1 MRAARIVGPQRFE
14 LTNPEPPQAQDG
26 EVLVRVQRVSVCG
39 SDLRKFDRALP
50 EEQYPLPDAHPCHE
64 CAGVV
69 EESRSDEYREG
80 QRVIV
85 LPYNSTG
92 LGEYLAVPAS
102 RIIPLPNDGDL
113 SEWLMCQHMGT
124 VMYSCSR
131 IGSVIGKRVAILGQG
146 PIGLNFTYWMHR
158 MGARQIV
165 VTDVVEHRLETARRM
180 GATNVINAA
189 REDVPAAVTEATH
202 GEMADVVIEAAG
214 EPETVDQMFKVLRL
228 EGLAIVFAEPR
239 MQDVFPID
247 YDQMQGRL
255 PTIISTISA
264 RTDDP
269 ARYIKECVGL
279 VAQGRLDLSHLV
291 THRLPFDDVQKAFDM
306 YSSRRESVLKVVMEI

>member
-1 MRAARIVGPQRFE
+1 MRAARIMGPQRIE

-69 EESRSDEYREG
+69 EESRSEDYREG

-92 LGEYLAVPAS
+92 LGEYVAVPAS
-102 RIIPLPNDGDL
+102 RIIPLPDDGDL
-113 SEWLMCQHMGT
+113 SEWLMCQHLGT

-131 IGSVIGKRVAILGQG
+131 IGSVIGKRVVILGQG
-146 PIGLNFTYWMHR
+146 PIGLNFTYWIHR

-165 VTDVVEHRLETARRM
+165 VSDVVWHRLETARRM
-180 GATNVINAA
+180 GATHVINAA
-189 REDVPAAVTEATH
+189 REDVLGAVTEVTQ

-239 MQDVFPID
+239 MQDIFPVN

-255 PTIISTISA
+255 PTIISTLSA
-264 RTDDP
+264 RTEDP
-269 ARYIKECVGL
+269 AQCIKECVGL
-279 VAQGRLDLSHLV
+279 VEQGRLDLSHLV
-291 THRLPFDDVQKAFDM
+291 THRMPFDDVQKAFDM
-306 YSSRRESVLKVVMEI
+306 YSRREDGVLKVVMEI